1 MDRVKESIFNVL
13 GDQIIGANVLDL
25 FAGSG
30 SLGIEALSREAEKV
44 YFVDKSNS
52 SINLI
57 KKNLLFFNKFSDIIA
72 KYKIIKSDATK
83 FISEFDDF
91 IWDIIFLDPPFKI
104 ESLYMKK
111 IFDILYN
118 SKIINENSVII
129 YEFFFKRDFECEIGS
144 FTVIKTSS
152 FGEKK
157 VIYLAKKQEGL
168 I

>member
-1 MDRVKESIFNVL
+1 
-13 GDQIIGANVLDL
+13 
-25 FAGSG
+25 
-30 SLGIEALSREAEKV
+30 
-44 YFVDKSNS
+44 
-52 SINLI
+52 
-57 KKNLLFFNKFSDIIA
+57 
-72 KYKIIKSDATK
+72 
-83 FISEFDDF
+83 
-91 IWDIIFLDPPFKI
+91 
-104 ESLYMKK
+104 MKK